1 MVTGVTRYL
10 ELVSLEE
17 ALKKTLS
24 SFPYIPGIEGIP
36 LSDAAGRVTAAPV
49 FTRQSVP
56 PVHLS
61 AMDGI
66 AVKSCDTS
74 GAGEQRPV
82 TLQESLRVNTGNVV
96 PSEYDAVIM
105 IEDVEET
112 DDGLYIIRKAA
123 APWQHIRPVGEDIGE
138 SEMIVPSAHRIR
150 PHEIGALAAYG
161 VTTVHVRSVR
171 AGLIATGSEL
181 VPVGT
186 RPKAGQVI
194 ESNMQMASACLRTLG
209 ATPTYYGIVP
219 DEPDK
224 IREAVIRAAAEN
236 DMIIISAGSSKG
248 TRDYTAS
255 IIEELGEV
263 FIHGVAIKPARPVI
277 VGAIDGKPV
286 IGTPGY
292 PLAAYTI
299 IREFIGPMMQAYG
312 LQPPVPEQIPVSL
325 STRLDSAG
333 GTDEFVLLSVGRVSN
348 RWVAIPQSRG
358 AGVQM
363 SAVRANAYMKIPA
376 RKEGVMTGEE
386 VQATLMVPR
395 SVAAESLLITGSHDP
410 CIDYLGDM
418 LRKHAV
424 TLHPTHTGSMGG
436 VLSLKQ
442 DTCHVAPMHLLA
454 EDGTYNTRYLEK
466 YLPETPLTI
475 ICCAEREQGIIA
487 PEPVTFDELPGKRI
501 LNRQKGSGT
510 RILFDHLLKEN
521 NIDPADI
528 TGYEREATTHLA
540 VALGVRSGEAEA
552 GIGVYSAAK
561 ALGLSFTPIGTERYE
576 LVTRTETYEEMP
588 EVRQLFDTVAS
599 DAFKEILHRL
609 GGYRTEETGI
619 IRRLP

>member
-1 MVTGVTRYL
+1 MVTRYL

-24 SFPYIPGIEGIP
+24 SFPFIPTIEEIP
-36 LSDAAGRVTAAPV
+36 ISESAGRVTAAPV

-56 PVHLS
+56 SVHLS

-66 AVKSCDTS
+66 AVKSQDTI

-82 TLQESLRVNTGNVV
+82 ILQKFLRVNTGNVV
-96 PSEYDAVIM
+96 PSDYDAVIM
-105 IEDVEET
+105 IEDVEESE
-112 DDGLYIIRKAA
+112 GEHYLIRRAA
-123 APWQHIRPVGEDIGE
+123 SPWQHIRPVGEDIGE
-138 SEMIVPSAHRIR
+138 SEMIVPSSHRIR

-161 VTTVHVRSVR
+161 VAEVPVRTVRT
-171 AGLIATGSEL
+171 GLIATGSEL
-181 VPVGT
+181 VPVGS
-186 RPKAGQVI
+186 RPEIGQVI
-194 ESNMQMASACLRTLG
+194 ESNMQMAAACLRDLG
-209 ATPTYYGIVP
+209 AKPTHYGIVP

-224 IREAVIRAAAEN
+224 IREAVIRAVREN
-236 DMIIISAGSSKG
+236 DMLIISAGSSKG

-255 IIEELGEV
+255 IIEDLGEV

-277 VGAIDGKPV
+277 IGTIEGKPV

-299 IREFIGPMMQAYG
+299 IREIIGPIMGAYG
-312 LQPPVPEQIPVSL
+312 LQPPVPETVPVAL

-333 GTDEFVLLSVGRVSN
+333 GTDEFVLLSVGKVSD
-348 RWVAIPQSRG
+348 RWVAVPQSRG

-376 RKEGVMTGEE
+376 RKEGVMAGEE
-386 VQATLMVPR
+386 MKATLMVPR
-395 SVAAESLLITGSHDP
+395 NTAAESLLITGSHDP

-418 LRKHAV
+418 LQKYSV

-454 EDGTYNTRYLEK
+454 DDGTYNTRYLEK
-466 YLPETPLTI
+466 YLPGTPLTL
-475 ICCAEREQGIIA
+475 ICGAEREQGIIA
-487 PEPVTFDELPGKRI
+487 PEPITFDELPGKRFI
-501 LNRQKGSGT
+501 NRQKGSGT
-510 RILFDHLLKEN
+510 RILFDHLLKEKGT
-521 NIDPADI
+521 DPATI
-528 TGYEREATTHLA
+528 EGYDHEATTHLA
-540 VALGVRSGEAEA
+540 VALAVRSGEAEA

-561 ALGLSFTPIGTERYE
+561 ALGLAFTPIGTERYE
-576 LVTRTETYEEMP
+576 LVTRTTTYETMP
-588 EVRQLFDTVAS
+588 EVRMLFDTVAS
-599 DAFKEILHRL
+599 DDFKETLHRL
-609 GGYRTEETGI
+609 GGYRTEKTGI
-619 IRRLP
+619 IRRIP

>member
-1 MVTGVTRYL
+1 MTRYL
-10 ELVSLEE
+10 ELVSLEK
-17 ALKKTLS
+17 ALEKTLS
-24 SFPYIPGIEGIP
+24 SFPYIPGVDEVP
-36 LSDAAGRVTAAPV
+36 LSAAAGRVTAAPV

-66 AVKSCDTS
+66 AVKSQDTT

-82 TLQESLRVNTGNVV
+82 TLQKSLRVNTGNVV

-112 DDGLYIIRKAA
+112 DDGHFIIRRAA

-161 VTTVHVRSVR
+161 VTIVPVRSVR

-181 VPVGT
+181 VPIGT
-186 RPKAGQVI
+186 KPDIGQVI
-194 ESNMQMASACLRTLG
+194 ESNMHMASACLSTLG
-209 ATPTYYGIVP
+209 ATPTHYGIVP
-219 DEPDK
+219 DEPEI
-224 IREAVIRAAAEN
+224 IREAVIRAVKEN
-236 DMIIISAGSSKG
+236 DIVIISAGSSKG

-277 VGAIDGKPV
+277 IGAIDGKPV

-299 IREFIGPMMQAYG
+299 IREFIGPMMGAYG
-312 LQPPVPEQIPVSL
+312 LQPPVPERIPVVL

-333 GTDEFVLLSVGRVSN
+333 GTDEFVLLSAGRVNN
-348 RWVAIPQSRG
+348 RWVAVPQSRG

-363 SAVRANAYMKIPA
+363 SAVRANAYIKIPA
-376 RKEGVMTGEE
+376 RKEGIMAGEE
-386 VQATLMVPR
+386 MEATLMVPR
-395 SVAAESLLITGSHDP
+395 SIAAESLLITGSHDP

-418 LRKHAV
+418 LRKNAV

-466 YLPETPLTI
+466 YLPDTPLTI
-475 ICCAEREQGIIA
+475 ICGAEREQGIIA
-487 PEPVTFDELPGKRI
+487 PKPVTFDELPGKRI
-501 LNRQKGSGT
+501 INRQKGSGT
-510 RILFDHLLKEN
+510 RILFDHLLKEKG
-521 NIDPADI
+521 IDPAAI

-540 VALGVRSGEAEA
+540 VALAVRSGEAEA

-576 LVTRTETYEEMP
+576 LVTRTSTYDTMP
-588 EVRQLFDTVAS
+588 ELRQLFDTVAS
-599 DAFKEILHRL
+599 NAFKDILHRL
-609 GGYRTEETGI
+609 GGYRTEETGV
-619 IRRLP
+619 IRRIP